1 MKVDER
7 QILDV
12 SRDLWTDILGLAVEQ
27 EAKDG
32 ERPRSER
39 TLSSRVAVSG
49 PWEGTIVVE
58 CPESI
63 ARHAAAMLFATDADC
78 AEGADLTDALNELAE
93 MVGRRVGSLL
103 PEKPKV
109 SRPRP
114 IDAEAIAA
122 LGSGRLTELRLRC
135 EGRPV
140 SIKVFETEPVA
151 EPA

>member
-12 SRDLWTDILGLAVEQ
+12 SRDLWTDILGLEVEQ
-27 EAKDG
+27 DARRTEPSRA
-32 ERPRSER
+32 ERR
-39 TLSSRVAVSG
+39 LSSRVAVSG

-63 ARHAAAMLFATDADC
+63 ARHAAAMLFATDAEA
-78 AEGADLTDALNELAE
+78 AEPTDLTDALNELAE

-103 PEKPKV
+103 PEPAKV

-122 LGSGRLTELRLRC
+122 LTAGQVAELRLCC
-135 EGRPV
+135 EGRQV
-140 SIKVFETEPVA
+140 SIRVFETEPVA
-151 EPA
+151 QPA